1 MKNFYL
7 LKDIIPSG
15 FGTGLFLIQINII
28 VVSALELFGVL
39 SMLPFINLVLL
50 DSPNNEIL
58 IDFIGKY
65 TGIEGKENIII
76 FLGIFFIISLII
88 SNLLRALLVFFY
100 LNFCEKIGWKITSN
114 LFKYYLDQKY
124 SFILKNDTS
133 NLTNNFIADL
143 PRLISQVI
151 VPLLQINSQ
160 IILVV
165 VLFVSLLVIN
175 PVSTTIAF
183 LFIGLLYV
191 ITFLVTKKTL
201 TQNSISMSI
210 NSAIRVRIIKE
221 SFGLFKWL
229 KVSGNENI
237 LVNEFQGVMKKF
249 HKMIAINNSVA
260 LIPRY
265 ILEMIALM
273 AVGLICAISYS
284 SVSEFNGLLPQIL
297 LLGVAGIKMLP
308 AVQQIF
314 FGVARYQANQS
325 VIRLLHNDISQAN
338 LLDTNDFI
346 ANKEEIEINKSIRF
360 NEITFSYKGEN
371 KVLDKLNIQIFKGTS
386 NAILGESGS
395 GKTTLIDIILGIFK
409 PLSGSIIVDDE
420 KIEIERYVKSFKNIS
435 LVPQQIYLLNASI
448 AENIAFGKKI
458 ENDKIEKVLKIV
470 DLWNFVYLSCI
481 NGIHT
486 DVGENGVNL
495 SGGQKQKI
503 GIARA
508 LYEDKDFIILDE
520 ATNSIDHKSEERII
534 ENIKSFD
541 NYTIIAIS
549 HNIDSYSFCDN
560 IYYIKDGRL
569 KT

>member
-15 FGTGLFLIQINII
+15 FGISLFLIQINII
-28 VVSALELFGVL
+28 VVSVLELFGIL

-58 IDFIGKY
+58 IDFISKY

-76 FLGIFFIISLII
+76 FLGIFFIMSLII

-201 TQNSISMSI
+201 AQNSISMSI

-237 LVNEFQGVMKKF
+237 LVNEYQGVMKKL
-249 HKMIAINNSVA
+249 HKMIAINNSIA

-284 SVSEFNGLLPQIL
+284 SVSEFNDLLPQIL

-470 DLWNFVYLSCI
+470 DLWNFVHLSCI